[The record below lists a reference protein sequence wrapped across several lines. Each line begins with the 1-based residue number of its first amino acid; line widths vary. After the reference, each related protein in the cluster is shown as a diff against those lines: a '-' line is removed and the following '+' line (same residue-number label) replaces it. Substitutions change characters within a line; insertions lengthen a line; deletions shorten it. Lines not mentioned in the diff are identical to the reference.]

1 MNLDQFKSTFIFVLF
16 LSLIPL
22 NLAFSKQTTLLPN
35 SDSKESKM
43 KTDNENTIGTV
54 YFAGGCFWGIEKLYE
69 SINGVLD
76 AESGYAN
83 GKSEITPTYE
93 KVIQGNTEFKET
105 VKVQYDP
112 KKVTL
117 EQLLTAF
124 FLVIDPTVKNRQAFD
139 IGTQYQTGIYYIDEE
154 SKNIIDKFIQNEKT
168 KYPVFAVEIEALK
181 NFYPA
186 EEYHQDYLSKNP
198 QGYCHI
204 NPLLFKTINEKI
216 GLADKAKQIKT
227 DAQPKQFRKK
237 SQEELKKELTP
248 LQYEVT
254 QNAATERAFT
264 GEYWNFDQ
272 KGIYVDITTGEP
284 LFSSLDKYQSSCGW
298 PSFKAPLD
306 KNKIAYIEDKSYGM
320 LRTEVKSK
328 TGDAHLGHVFEND
341 PESPNGI
348 RYCINSASIKFVPYE
363 QMKEKGYADWLY
375 LFENK

>member
-1 MNLDQFKSTFIFVLF
+1 MKLTQRKFTL
-16 LSLIPL
+16 LLAMLLPLIPL
-22 NLAFSKQTTLLPN
+22 NAAFSKQTASSAPPAHKEN
-35 SDSKESKM
+35 SMKSKSQ
-43 KTDNENTIGTV
+43 KTFKTV

-69 SINGVLD
+69 SINGVSD

-83 GKSEITPTYE
+83 GKNGIIPSYE
-93 KVIQGNTEFKET
+93 KVVKGGTEFKET

-112 KKVTL
+112 DKVAL
-117 EQLLTAF
+117 EQLLKAF

-139 IGTQYQTGIYYIDEE
+139 IGTQYQTGIYYTDDE
-154 SKNIIDKFIQNEKT
+154 SKNIIDKFIQKEKT

-181 NFYPA
+181 NFFPA

-204 NPLLFKTINEKI
+204 NPMLFRTINE
-216 GLADKAKQIKT
+216 QIAASET
-227 DAQPKQFRKK
+227 DMSAPVSQKQFIKK
-237 SQEELKKELTP
+237 TQEELKKELTP
-248 LQYEVT
+248 LQYDVT

-306 KNKIAYIEDKSYGM
+306 KNKIVYLEDKSYGM

-328 TGDAHLGHVFEND
+328 TGNAHLGHVFEND

-348 RYCINSASIKFVPYE
+348 RYCINSASIKFIPYE
-363 QMKEKGYADWLY
+363 QMEEKGYADWLC
-375 LFENK
+375 LFETK